1 MSDFDEIITPEERAE
16 IERSVDS
23 INAMLNR
30 ATMLCGAIVDFIDA
44 RFEGRDGKA

>member
-1 MSDFDEIITPEERAE
+1 VSDFDLIITPEEREE

-44 RFEGRDGKA
+44 RFETHDEA